1 MSSSELHVDG
11 TFEVEPLLYKQMYNI
26 AGEISVKILPL
37 LNYFQTKKKVRIL
50 NFSICKANL

>member
-11 TFEVEPLLYKQMYNI
+11 TFEVEPLLYKQMNNI
-26 AGEISVKILPL
+26 GEISGKILPL